1 MVAAARLDGHRSV
14 AWVYRLSASPRSL
27 ATLGGSPR
35 SRMGPMASLL
45 IVLPALLISLG
56 TVVLVAR
63 EERALAGPP
72 SLRH

>member
-1 MVAAARLDGHRSV
+1 
-14 AWVYRLSASPRSL
+14 
-27 ATLGGSPR
+27 
-35 SRMGPMASLL
+35 MGPMVGLL
-45 IVLPALLISLG
+45 VVLPALLISLG

>member
-1 MVAAARLDGHRSV
+1 
-14 AWVYRLSASPRSL
+14 
-27 ATLGGSPR
+27 
-35 SRMGPMASLL
+35 MASLL